1 MNATDKTTPAQDAP
15 GAPLTP
21 TAPNAPHAPAAQDA
35 LEAGAFLA
43 QLDRF
48 YRELDEIYHE
58 ASRAA
63 GLSDSAFDI
72 LYSLMLE
79 DGLTQKQLGERG
91 FAPKQ
96 TVASA
101 VRRLEDQGLIAPDA
115 GCRRNAPL
123 RLTEAGRAAVE
134 ERVRPAYHAERRAIE
149 RLAPAER
156 AMLAQLLARYTTAL
170 RDELGVS

>member
-1 MNATDKTTPAQDAP
+1 MNMTDKTATPAQNAASPSDAP
-15 GAPLTP
+15 THPGAMEP
-21 TAPNAPHAPAAQDA
+21 
-35 LEAGAFLA
+35 GAFLA

-91 FAPKQ
+91 FTPKQ

-101 VRRLEDQGLIAPDA
+101 VRRLEEQGLVTPDE

-123 RLTEAGRAAVE
+123 RLTDAGRAVIE
-134 ERVRPAYHAERRAIE
+134 ERVRPAYRAEHRAIE
-149 RLAPAER
+149 RLTPAER
-156 AMLAQLLARYTTAL
+156 ATLAQLLARYTAAL
-170 RDELGVS
+170 RDEIGVS